1 MGLNQTKMNKTINI
15 NLGGVFFHIDE
26 DAYKKLQ
33 KYLEAIRKSLSDD
46 PQGKDEIITD
56 IETRIGEILSESV
69 KDVRQVVN
77 EQDIDDIIIIMGKP
91 EEYAGD
97 EEFFEDETYK
107 KTSRRGKSKK
117 LFRDSDDKFLGGVSS
132 GLAHYFNIDTIW
144 VRLLWLLLMYKGTG
158 IILYLILWIL
168 LPETKSTSDKLEM
181 EGEDVN
187 ISNIEKK
194 IREGFNDA
202 SQILKDGVDDVSTQ
216 LKNGNYQGKVKSGL
230 QEIIDLFA
238 KVFAAIFKVSGKFI
252 GVLLIIISVLTLF
265 TVVAGGF
272 SLGSIEFLG
281 LTDELTRYPPF
292 FYTSRL
298 PAWLLATFGFILI
311 GIPFVFLFKLGL
323 KIISN
328 NVNRFSRATNLSL
341 FGVWLIAV
349 MGFAFA
355 GIEYGAHSANKF
367 STSDRFNVEH
377 LTKNDTL
384 NIKMIALEEFSPKRY
399 SDEKSVFIGETE
411 RAYRTNIRLDIRES
425 NSDYLYLKTYKKA
438 NAISEEKAKELTS
451 EIDYKFEVINN
462 TLMLDAYFLSD
473 LENRYDSQYIRMT
486 LYVPKG
492 MTIYLDKSTEYFLN
506 DVENYQNIYDRDMIK
521 HYYAMDDEGLDCLD
535 CNSDKSDEE
544 DKETTLDEKTKE
556 VNKTKI
562 NDEVEVNT
570 EVTNVSED
578 PEEVAKKV
586 RQKLKDKQNN

>member
-1 MGLNQTKMNKTINI
+1 MNKTINI

-46 PQGKDEIITD
+46 PQGKNEIIND
-56 IETRIGEILSESV
+56 IEIRIGEILAESI

-97 EEFFEDETYK
+97 EEFFEDESNTK
-107 KTSRRGKSKK
+107 TKRKSGKTSKRK

-132 GLAHYFNIDTIW
+132 GIAHYFNIEPIW
-144 VRLLWLLLMYKGTG
+144 VRLIWLLLMYKGTG
-158 IILYLILWIL
+158 IVLYIILWIL

-202 SQILKDGVDDVSTQ
+202 SQTLIDGVDDVTNQ
-216 LKNGNYQGKVKSGL
+216 IKNGNYQGKVKSGL
-230 QEIIDLFA
+230 QDIIDLFS
-238 KVFAAIFKVSGKFI
+238 KVFVAIFKVTGKFI
-252 GVLLIIISVLTLF
+252 GILLIIISVLTLF
-265 TVVAGGF
+265 TVIAGGF

-281 LTDELTRYPPF
+281 LSNEFASFPPF

-298 PAWLLATFGFILI
+298 PVLLLATFGFILI

-328 NVNRFSRATNLSL
+328 NVNRFSKATNLVL
-341 FGVWLIAV
+341 LAVWLLSIMV
-349 MGFAFA
+349 FAFA

-367 STSDRFNVEH
+367 STSEKFTIDN
-377 LTKNDTL
+377 LTLNDTL
-384 NIKMIALEEFSPKRY
+384 NIKMNALEEFEPKRY
-399 SDEKSVFIGETE
+399 SGEKTIFIGQTE
-411 RAYRTNIRLDIRES
+411 RAYRTNVQLDIRNS

-438 NAISEEKAKELTS
+438 NAITEEKAKDLTN

-462 TLMLDAYFLSD
+462 TLLLDAYFLSD
-473 LENRYDSQYIRMT
+473 IKNRYESQYIRMT

-492 MTIYLDKSTEYFLN
+492 MTIYLDKTTKYFLN
-506 DVENYQNIYDRDMIK
+506 DVENYQNIYDKDMVK

-535 CNSDKSDEE
+535 CKTDITAKKLKKDKLTNV
-544 DKETTLDEKTKE
+544 KKDEKTK
-556 VNKTKI
+556 VNNKMIVKKNKDTSNI
-562 NDEVEVNT
+562 
-570 EVTNVSED
+570 SED
-578 PEEVAKKV
+578 PEEVEKNV
-586 RQKLKDKQNN
+586 RQRLKNKEKD

>member
-46 PQGKDEIITD
+46 PQGKDEIIND
-56 IETRIGEILSESV
+56 IEIRIGEILSESV

-107 KTSRRGKSKK
+107 KTSRKGKSKK

-158 IILYLILWIL
+158 VILYLILWIL

-194 IREGFNDA
+194 IRSGFNDA

-238 KVFAAIFKVSGKFI
+238 KVFTSIFKVTGKFI

-341 FGVWLIAV
+341 LGIWLIAI

-367 STSDRFNVEH
+367 STSEKFNIEH
-377 LTKNDTL
+377 LTIKDTL
-384 NIKMIALEEFSPKRY
+384 NIKMIALEEFTPKRY
-399 SDEKSVFIGETE
+399 SDEKTVFIGETE
-411 RAYRTNIRLDIRES
+411 RAYRTNIKLDIRES

-451 EIDYKFEVINN
+451 KIDYKFEVINN

-492 MTIYLDKSTEYFLN
+492 MTVYLDKSTKYFLN
-506 DVENYQNIYDRDMIK
+506 DVENYQKIYDRDMIK

-535 CNSDKSDEE
+535 CNDKSEE
-544 DKETTLDEKTKE
+544 KEKETTSN
-556 VNKTKI
+556 NKTKI
-562 NDEVEVNT
+562 NDDVKKNSET
-570 EVTNVSED
+570 TNISDD

-586 RQKLKDKQNN
+586 RQKLKAKQTE

>member
-1 MGLNQTKMNKTINI
+1 MNKTINI

-77 EQDIDDIIIIMGKP
+77 EQDIEDIIIIMGKP

-97 EEFFEDETYK
+97 EEFFEDETNTYK
-107 KTSRRGKSKK
+107 TKKRKSKK

-132 GLAHYFNIDTIW
+132 GLAHYFNIEPIW

-158 IILYLILWIL
+158 VVLYIILWIL

-194 IREGFNDA
+194 IRSSFNDA
-202 SQILKDGVDDVSTQ
+202 SQTLKDGVDEVTDH
-216 LKNGNYQGKVKSGL
+216 LKNGDYQGKVKSGL
-230 QEIIDLFA
+230 QDIIDLVA
-238 KVFAAIFKVSGKFI
+238 KVFAAIFKVTGKFI
-252 GVLLIIISVLTLF
+252 GIILIIISVATLF
-265 TVVAGGF
+265 SMLAGGF

-281 LTDELTRYPPF
+281 LSHDLTSYPPF
-292 FYTSRL
+292 FYTSRIPIWIL
-298 PAWLLATFGFILI
+298 TTFVFIAI

-323 KIISN
+323 KIVSS
-328 NVNRFSRATNLSL
+328 NVNRFSKATNLSL
-341 FGVWLIAV
+341 LGIWLLSI
-349 MGFAFA
+349 MGLAFA

-367 STSDRFNVEH
+367 SKSEKFTIENVSA
-377 LTKNDTL
+377 LDTL
-384 NIKMIALEEFSPKRY
+384 NIKMIAAEEFSPRRY
-399 SDEKSVFIGETE
+399 SENKTIFINDVEK
-411 RAYRTNIRLDIRES
+411 AYRTNIGLDIRES
-425 NSDYLYLKTYKKA
+425 SSNELYLKIYKKA
-438 NAISEEKAKELTS
+438 NAITEEKAKEIA
-451 EIDYKFEVINN
+451 ENIDYKFEIVSKN
-462 TLMLDAYFLSD
+462 LLLDAYFLAD
-473 LENRYDSQYIRMT
+473 IKNKFESQYIRMT

-492 MTIYLDKSTEYFLN
+492 MTVYLDKSTEHFLN
-506 DVENYQNIYDRDMIK
+506 DVDNYQGIYDRDMIK

-535 CNSDKSDEE
+535 CSEKSKEKEKEEKIDGNDKVEENKEATISSKNKVITKKNSS
-544 DKETTLDEKTKE
+544 
-556 VNKTKI
+556 
-562 NDEVEVNT
+562 ND
-570 EVTNVSED
+570 SID
-578 PEEVAKKV
+578 PEEVEEKV
-586 RQKLKDKQNN
+586 RQKLKEKVE